1 MEQIVDISSPGV
13 GLGQGSSSPAGAA
26 DEDFT
31 GFFELFSMEKSAGCR
46 AGGECEA
53 GWARQLIHAER
64 LSNGSCPRGCGLC
77 WFRRVDQDA

>member
-31 GFFELFSMEKSAGCR
+31 GVFRTIPHGKK
-46 AGGECEA
+46 
-53 GWARQLIHAER
+53 
-64 LSNGSCPRGCGLC
+64 C
-77 WFRRVDQDA
+77 WVPGRW